1 MINWKELSFVALALS
16 VITIMLSMPCGSDT
30 ILILRVVTI
39 ILLLL
44 IIVAI
49 VIFAALRN
57 EKYISD
63 LKSKNEELLIK
74 SYERDSYK
82 QMVNDDAKLRKD
94 MDLYLNM
101 KKLMT
106 SETGSSKPSEKNL
119 SDLLSE
125 FDEFRKRI
133 R

>member
-106 SETGSSKPSEKNL
+106 SETGPSKPSEKNL
-119 SDLLSE
+119 SDLLNE

>member
-30 ILILRVVTI
+30 IFILRVVTI

-119 SDLLSE
+119 SDLLNE

>member
-57 EKYISD
+57 ETYISD

-119 SDLLSE
+119 SDLLNE

>member
-30 ILILRVVTI
+30 ILIFRVATI

-44 IIVAI
+44 IIVEI

-119 SDLLSE
+119 SDLLNE

>member
-94 MDLYLNM
+94 MDLYLN
-101 KKLMT
+101 
-106 SETGSSKPSEKNL
+106 SSFASEK
-119 SDLLSE
+119 
-125 FDEFRKRI
+125 
-133 R
+133 

>member
-30 ILILRVVTI
+30 ILILRVATI

-44 IIVAI
+44 IIVEI

-119 SDLLSE
+119 SDLLNE

>member
-1 MINWKELSFVALALS
+1 MWIRHDTYLKGGHHNI
-16 VITIMLSMPCGSDT
+16 ITI
-30 ILILRVVTI
+30 
-39 ILLLL
+39 

-119 SDLLSE
+119 SDLLNE